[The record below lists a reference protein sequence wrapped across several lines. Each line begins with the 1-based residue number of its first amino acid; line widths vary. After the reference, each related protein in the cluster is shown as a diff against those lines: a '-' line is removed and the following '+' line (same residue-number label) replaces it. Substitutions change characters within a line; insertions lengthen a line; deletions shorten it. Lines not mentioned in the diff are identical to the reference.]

1 MTSRS
6 MIMIELLSATSSDT
20 GTPKLLF
27 CFLLVLMA
35 FAGVAWRWVQFF
47 RTPKFERAHVVRT
60 TSLLLPLFLIPAVVT
75 IAVAKK
81 SLGLDPALVGLYS
94 GIAVVPFLLGCLMM
108 VLSSWLVGTVPHRSQ
123 YHRR

>member
-35 FAGVAWRWVQFF
+35 FAGVVWRWVQFF
-47 RTPKFERAHVVRT
+47 LTPKFERAHVVRT
-60 TSLLLPLFLIPAVVT
+60 TSLLLPLFLIPAIVT

-108 VLSSWLVGTVPHRSQ
+108 VLSSWLVGTVPHRSH
-123 YHRR
+123 YHMR